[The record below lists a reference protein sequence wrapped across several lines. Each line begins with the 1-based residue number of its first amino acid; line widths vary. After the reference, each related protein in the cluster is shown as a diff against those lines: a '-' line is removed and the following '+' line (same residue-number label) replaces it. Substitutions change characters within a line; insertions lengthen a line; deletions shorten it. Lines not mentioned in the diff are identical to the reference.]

1 MVPGHDNPTI
11 WSMVAFIEKLPG
23 MTPAQY
29 KAIVAKAPPDEDMH
43 MGEDGGH
50 SHGEAADEDAHS
62 AADMKGM
69 DMSGEAGHSHGA
81 AAEDDHDHAAT
92 AAPAAEAPLSLEGMK
107 PKARSEE
114 HTSELQSL
122 MRLSYAALC
131 LKKKQTT
138 HSIPTSHTTAITKHN
153 HQHK

>member
-92 AAPAAEAPLSLEGMK
+92 AAPAAE
-107 PKARSEE
+107 RSEE

-122 MRLSYAALC
+122 MRISYAVFC
-131 LKKKQTT
+131 LKKKNMSQK
-138 HSIPTSHTTAITKHN
+138 SD
-153 HQHK
+153 

>member
-1 MVPGHDNPTI
+1 MIRRPPRYTRTDTLFPYTTLFRSIKMSAMPAWGMVPGHDDPTI

-62 AADMKGM
+62 AADM
-69 DMSGEAGHSHGA
+69 
-81 AAEDDHDHAAT
+81 
-92 AAPAAEAPLSLEGMK
+92 
-107 PKARSEE
+107 
-114 HTSELQSL
+114 
-122 MRLSYAALC
+122 
-131 LKKKQTT
+131 
-138 HSIPTSHTTAITKHN
+138 
-153 HQHK
+153 

>member
-1 MVPGHDNPTI
+1 MKRAPPGSTRTDTP
-11 WSMVAFIEKLPG
+11 LPY
-23 MTPAQY
+23 TTLFRS
-29 KAIVAKAPPDEDMH
+29 AKAPPDEDMH

-107 PKARSEE
+107 PKAAPEE
-114 HTSELQSL
+114 IGRAHV
-122 MRLSYAALC
+122 
-131 LKKKQTT
+131 
-138 HSIPTSHTTAITKHN
+138 
-153 HQHK
+153 